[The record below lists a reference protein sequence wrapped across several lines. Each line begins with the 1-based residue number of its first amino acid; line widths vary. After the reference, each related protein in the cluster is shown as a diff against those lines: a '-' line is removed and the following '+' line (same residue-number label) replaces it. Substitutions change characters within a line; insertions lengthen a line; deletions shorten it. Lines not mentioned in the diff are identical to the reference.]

1 MSNAGRSIRQAITL
15 DPALPALA
23 LEASYDGPYIGFY
36 FTFYDDKSEDGEW
49 SYWTSETADATATN
63 RYYTPG
69 EIRALLVEKGFQAD
83 KTQA

>member
-1 MSNAGRSIRQAITL
+1 MDNAGRSIRNAMTL

-36 FTFYDDKSEDGEW
+36 FTYYDDEGQDGEW
-49 SYWTSETADATATN
+49 SYWTADAAEATATN

-69 EIRALLVEKGFQAD
+69 EIRALLVEKGYPAD
-83 KTQA
+83 RS